1 MRTAQDWQF
10 ILRKCGVSEASIGTW
25 GSVFAEN
32 IDDTTFRS
40 EEDMT
45 TFLGQVLHESGMLQH
60 LEENLNYSAERLMA
74 VWPKRF
80 PTLDIAQTCAR
91 NPNALAEK
99 VYGGRLGNDQPGD
112 GSVFRGRG
120 LLQLTGKA
128 NYKAAGDRIGVDL
141 VASPDLLGTPKY
153 ALLSAIAWWKA
164 NITEEILSDHEVVT
178 RKVNGGLIGLADR
191 TRLTELAEGAMTC

>member
-1 MRTAQDWQF
+1 MRTTQEWEF
-10 ILRKCGVSEASIGTW
+10 ILRKCGVSEALAVSW
-25 GSVFAEN
+25 SEVFSAN
-32 IDDTTFRS
+32 IDGSTFRS
-40 EEDMT
+40 EDDMT
-45 TFLGQVLHESGMLQH
+45 AFLGQVLHESGMLTH
-60 LEENLNYSAERLMA
+60 LEENLNYAAERLMA

-128 NYKAAGDRIGVDL
+128 NYKVAGDRIGVDL
-141 VASPDLLGTPKY
+141 VAQPELLATPKY
-153 ALLSAIAWWKA
+153 ALLSAIAWWKL
-164 NITEEILSDHEVVT
+164 NISADMLSDPEVVT